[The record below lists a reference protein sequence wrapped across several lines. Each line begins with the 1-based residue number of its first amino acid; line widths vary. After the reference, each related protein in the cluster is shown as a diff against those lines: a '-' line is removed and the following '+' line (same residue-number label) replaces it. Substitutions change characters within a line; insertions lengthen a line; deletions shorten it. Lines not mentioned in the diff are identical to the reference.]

1 MDLGG
6 KSPGVIGGREK
17 KVRTRVGSDF
27 PIKEENIDIPHQEI
41 QSVTSNVTFASNVTI
56 ASNVTLADVDEMMI
70 IETDV
75 VPKKPSLS
83 GKNVQDVNQDLKARH
98 ILIVLSLVLK
108 H

>member
-1 MDLGG
+1 M
-6 KSPGVIGGREK
+6 
-17 KVRTRVGSDF
+17 GSDI
-27 PIKEENIDIPHQEI
+27 PTKEENIDIPHQKI

-83 GKNVQDVNQDLKARH
+83 GKKCARCKSGFKSSPYFDCSKFSSKT
-98 ILIVLSLVLK
+98 LDAQRFCL
-108 H
+108 